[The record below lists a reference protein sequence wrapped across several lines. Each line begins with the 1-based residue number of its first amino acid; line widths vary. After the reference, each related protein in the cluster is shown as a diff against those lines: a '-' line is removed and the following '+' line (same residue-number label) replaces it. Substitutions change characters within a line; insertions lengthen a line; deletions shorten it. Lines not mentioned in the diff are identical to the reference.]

1 MRHSIMKTTLV
12 PVLLAAA
19 AASANNGPGSIGCT
33 NRTVAGIYGFT
44 VSGTAPSGPEGPVE
58 QIIGLATT
66 RFDGAGNFTQIDWAH
81 GAISGAVTDRAGW
94 GTYQLN
100 RDCSGTM
107 QLNIQDLPF
116 SIELRIVVV
125 DGGNEI
131 RTVVMAPLPNMITS
145 NGKRI
150 R

>member
-1 MRHSIMKTTLV
+1 MRRSIMKMTMV

-19 AASANNGPGSIGCT
+19 AASADDSPGWPGCT
-33 NRTVAGIYGFT
+33 NRTLAGVYGFT
-44 VSGTAPSGPEGPVE
+44 VSGTAPSGPGSVE
-58 QIIGLATT
+58 KIIGLATT
-66 RFDGAGNFTQIDWAH
+66 RFDGAGNFTQIDWTH
-81 GAISGAVTDRAGW
+81 GEFTGPVADRPGW

-100 RDCSGTM
+100 PDCSGTM
-107 QLNIQDLPF
+107 ELNIQDLPVV
-116 SIELRIVVV
+116 IQLRIVVV

-131 RTVVMAPLPNMITS
+131 RTVVMAPPPNMITS